1 MTLGINI
8 DHIALLREGR
18 KINDPDPLD
27 ALNFCH
33 LGGADMITIHLRE
46 DRRHIHDDD
55 FKDIIRHSKLPI
67 NLECAL
73 DEDIVELACEYKPR
87 RVTFVPEKREE
98 VTTEGGLDL
107 DNNFNKIFE
116 LSRHLKVNSVDVSLF
131 IDPSVG
137 NIDASKSLEVDQIE
151 LHTGTYAN
159 IDLML
164 NSNLWSHKNGL
175 EELRANKNALI
186 KKRANALSA
195 IQNATNRAMD
205 LGITVGAGHGLNY
218 TNIHDLLKIDGI
230 DDFQIGQSII
240 ARSIFVGLKQA
251 VKDMRDII
259 RNVK

>member
-1 MTLGINI
+1 MILGINI

-18 KINDPDPLD
+18 KINDPDPID

-55 FKDIIRHSKLPI
+55 FKDIIRHSKLPV

-73 DEDIVELACEYKPR
+73 DENIVELACEYKPK

-107 DNNFNKIFE
+107 DNNFNKLFE

-131 IDPSVG
+131 IDPTVG
-137 NIDASKSLEVDQIE
+137 NIEASKSLEIDQVE
-151 LHTGTYAN
+151 LHTGAYAN

-164 NSNLWSHKNGL
+164 NSNLWHHKNGL
-175 EELRANKNALI
+175 EELRVNKNALI
-186 KKRANALSA
+186 KKRSNALKE
-195 IQNATNRAMD
+195 IQTATNRAID
-205 LGITVGAGHGLNY
+205 LGIKVGAGHGLNY
-218 TNIHDLLKIDGI
+218 TNIRDLLKIEGI
-230 DDFQIGQSII
+230 FDFQIGQAII

-251 VKDMRDII
+251 VRDMRNII
-259 RNVK
+259 TNVK

>member
-1 MTLGINI
+1 MILGINI

-18 KINDPDPLD
+18 GINDPDPLD

-33 LGGADMITIHLRE
+33 LGGGDMITIHLRE
-46 DRRHIHDDD
+46 DRRHIHDND
-55 FKDIIRHSKLPI
+55 FKDIIRHSKLPV

-98 VTTEGGLDL
+98 ITTEGGLDL

-131 IDPSVG
+131 IDPKVG
-137 NIDASKSLEVDQIE
+137 NIEASKSLEVDQIE
-151 LHTGTYAN
+151 LHTGEYAN

-164 NSNLWSHKNGL
+164 NSNLWHHKNGL
-175 EELRANKNALI
+175 EELKANKNALI
-186 KKRANALSA
+186 KKRSNALKE
-195 IQNATNRAMD
+195 IEKATNRAKE
-205 LGITVGAGHGLNY
+205 LGIIVGAGHGLNY
-218 TNIHDLLKIDGI
+218 TNIHDLLKIEGI
-230 DDFQIGQSII
+230 CDFQIGQSII

-251 VKDMRDII
+251 VRDMRDII
-259 RNVK
+259 TSVK